1 MSSDSENHALNA
13 VVWSAGAYTIQLPV
27 YDGPLDLL
35 LHLIRRDEFDIFDI
49 PIGQLT
55 SGYLESLKEM
65 RIHGIE
71 PASDFLVMAATL
83 LQIKSRMLLPRPRDE
98 HGEEIPEDDPRAD
111 LVRQLLE
118 YQAFR
123 EVAEALDGVP
133 RLGRDGFLRPTG
145 QDRPKDPEAELAAL
159 DAYPFC

>member
-1 MSSDSENHALNA
+1 MTLESEQDTTLA
-13 VVWSAGAYTIQLPV
+13 VVWSAGSYTIQLPV

-55 SGYLESLKEM
+55 ASYLESLKEM

-83 LQIKSRMLLPRPRDE
+83 LQLKSRMLLPRPVDE
-98 HGEEIPEDDPRAD
+98 HGEEIPDDDPRAD

-123 EVAEALDGVP
+123 EVAAALDEIP
-133 RLGRDGFLRPTG
+133 RLGRDGFL
-145 QDRPKDPEAELAAL
+145 LSL
-159 DAYPFC
+159 IHI